1 MARLSRGSIDQT
13 PFTQSNLPI
22 RAGNGTLQY
31 QYTRRH
37 AICVRHCLWL
47 ATETG
52 PENRGVRAWGCGW
65 GGGGGAAHDAV
76 PDRSLFSE
84 TPLRC

>member
-1 MARLSRGSIDQT
+1 MARLSRGSIDHT

-37 AICVRHCLWL
+37 AICVRHCLRL

-52 PENRGVRAWGCGW
+52 PENRGVRAWCVCVC
-65 GGGGGAAHDAV
+65 GGGAAHDAV